1 MTNLPKVVTRRLHT
15 AAHAAHPDPDVI
27 AAFVEKS
34 LSDRERDQLL
44 QHLAECRV
52 CRDVVALSIPE
63 QAVAAPLAASV
74 RRPTWLTWPVLR
86 WGALGACVLVVGTA
100 VSLRQYRSTTSSR
113 LSEDKTLAVSQASE
127 RPAVVQSDL
136 KTLEKSKALAP
147 QPSEAKQ
154 EMAAA
159 AKRDQSRR
167 KEPVEGSLAA
177 KNEEAPAVA
186 AERRDQPRTFAQ
198 PETVVVNNA
207 PQPAMPS
214 LNALDEAVPGRAKD
228 ALQQSTPNAAMG
240 ATIARQAAAAAPS
253 ALVANKKA
261 LATSA
266 ELIPRWTLSADGTLQ
281 RSLDSGRTWE
291 TIPVDS
297 SASFR
302 ALAADGFEIWVGGAK
317 GALYHSSDAGQTW
330 THVQP
335 AANGEVL
342 AGDIVRV
349 EFTDRL
355 HGTVSTS
362 APEKWLTADG
372 GQTWEKQ

>member
-1 MTNLPKVVTRRLHT
+1 MTNLPKVVTRRLQT

-34 LSDRERDQLL
+34 LSGRERDQLL
-44 QHLAECRV
+44 QHLAECRD

-63 QAVAAPLAASV
+63 QAAAASLAASV
-74 RRPTWLTWPVLR
+74 RPTWLTWPVLR
-86 WGALGACVLVVGTA
+86 WGALAACVLVVGAA
-100 VSLRQYRSTTSSR
+100 VSLRQYQSSTSSR
-113 LSEDKTLAVSQASE
+113 LSEEKTLAVSHA
-127 RPAVVQSDL
+127 PAVAQSDL
-136 KTLEKSKALAP
+136 RTLEKSKALAP

-159 AKRDQSRR
+159 AMRSESRR
-167 KEPVEGSLAA
+167 KAPVEGSLAA
-177 KNEEAPAVA
+177 KNEEAPPVA

-198 PETVVVNNA
+198 TEATVINGA
-207 PQPAMPS
+207 PQPAVPS
-214 LNALDEAVPGRAKD
+214 LTALDEAVPGRAKD
-228 ALQQSTPNAAMG
+228 ALQQSSPNAAMTAG
-240 ATIARQAAAAAPS
+240 AARQAVAVAAAPS

-291 TIPVDS
+291 TIPVDR

-302 ALAADGFEIWVGGAK
+302 ALAADGLEIWVGGAK
-317 GALYHSSDAGQTW
+317 GALYHSSDAGQNW
-330 THVQP
+330 THVQL

-342 AGDIVRV
+342 TGDIVRV

-355 HGTVSTS
+355 HGTVTTS
-362 APEKWLTADG
+362 AQEKWITADG